1 MFPDSLSVEF
11 DSLCCFLQRR
21 ISVRGFICVD
31 HVADIGDAMA
41 ELMEGYHAGKIK
53 VKEDIQE
60 GSVEDYTKV
69 VRRLYSGENT
79 GKLMLKVAEE

>member
-1 MFPDSLSVEF
+1 M
-11 DSLCCFLQRR
+11 
-21 ISVRGFICVD
+21 
-31 HVADIGDAMA
+31 GDAMV

-60 GSVEDYTKV
+60 GGVEDYTQV

-79 GKLMLKVAEE
+79 GKLMLKIAEE